1 VPNGLFA
8 GKPAPTGFVNE
19 ENPCGSGLARDE
31 ARPDTN
37 GIRGIK
43 KGYPK
48 VAFKKLER
56 FFPYTAAT
64 GRM

>member
-1 VPNGLFA
+1 
-8 GKPAPTGFVNE
+8 VNE

-31 ARPDTN
+31 ARSDTN
-37 GIRGIK
+37 AIRGIK

-56 FFPYTAAT
+56 FFSYTAAT